1 MLLGLYQLEFKQ
13 KKNNS
18 LKNDNG
24 TENLYRDTMLKG

>member
-1 MLLGLYQLEFKQ
+1 MLLGLYQIEFKQ
-13 KKNNS
+13 KNNS